1 MIVLDAS
8 AVVAV
13 LLNLEPGASRI
24 RERMAEEDDDLHV
37 PHLFEVEVMNVLRRY
52 ALSRGLSES
61 RSAELLEDLTTLRIT
76 RYPHTSLIERIWELR
91 HNLTAYDATY
101 IALAET
107 LEAPLVT
114 TDARLARASG
124 IRAEVEIF
132 GQ

>member
-8 AVVAV
+8 AAVAV
-13 LLNLEPGASRI
+13 FLNLGPGASRI

-52 ALSRGLSES
+52 SLRGALSQDRARLALSRLS
-61 RSAELLEDLTTLRIT
+61 TIRIT

-124 IRAEVEIF
+124 IRAEVEVF